1 MKFIRFCDII
11 AYNKRV
17 IFLFS
22 KLYGIL
28 RTSWIKKNNN
38 FCYDW
43 RGAMNK
49 EIERKKYE
57 IQLNIEN
64 EEQLYNSFDKFN
76 NTLSDDVYSY
86 INNRIEFTNITDKIE
101 IKINSNE
108 KIDSDHFI
116 QVYNAYI
123 DEQLKLAQKESKFNT
138 TKQIWLLGI
147 GILFIIFSLLFSEK
161 INVIVLEIISTI
173 GSFSIWESA
182 NSWLIERK
190 IIKGKKIRLRRLK
203 NAEIKFE

>member
-1 MKFIRFCDII
+1 
-11 AYNKRV
+11 
-17 IFLFS
+17 
-22 KLYGIL
+22 
-28 RTSWIKKNNN
+28 
-38 FCYDW
+38 
-43 RGAMNK
+43 MNK

-86 INNRIEFTNITDKIE
+86 INNRIEFANITDKIE

-108 KIDSDHFI
+108 KIDSVHFI
-116 QVYNAYI
+116 QAYNAYI

>member
-1 MKFIRFCDII
+1 MK
-11 AYNKRV
+11 
-17 IFLFS
+17 
-22 KLYGIL
+22 
-28 RTSWIKKNNN
+28 
-38 FCYDW
+38 
-43 RGAMNK
+43 K

-86 INNRIEFTNITDKIE
+86 INNRMEFAHITDKIE
-101 IKINSNE
+101 IKLHSNE
-108 KIDSDHFI
+108 RIDNDNFI
-116 QVYNAYI
+116 QSYNNYI

-147 GILFIIFSLLFSEK
+147 GILFIIFSLIFSEK

>member
-1 MKFIRFCDII
+1 
-11 AYNKRV
+11 
-17 IFLFS
+17 
-22 KLYGIL
+22 
-28 RTSWIKKNNN
+28 
-38 FCYDW
+38 
-43 RGAMNK
+43 MNK

-116 QVYNAYI
+116 QAYNAYI

-147 GILFIIFSLLFSEK
+147 GILFIIFSLIFSEK